1 LQGTG
6 NPRLAVFPGK
16 AYIPASQ
23 IGWVDMKSSEE
34 AGIRRR
40 ALAILKRAKI
50 VVTPAEARAMEIADF
65 GLNNPTVF
73 GLELIVYENND
84 RYCAKE
90 LVLLPRQI
98 CPQHRHPPLS
108 ETNPGKR
115 ETFRCRWG
123 KVYLYTEGE
132 ATPRPKGR
140 VPGHARQ
147 SFTVWHQIVLHPG
160 DQYTL
165 LPDTLHWFQ
174 AGDQGAVVSEFS
186 STSDDL
192 SDIFTD
198 PDVRRVA
205 APV

>member
-1 LQGTG
+1 MKKS
-6 NPRLAVFPGK
+6 AV
-16 AYIPASQ
+16 
-23 IGWVDMKSSEE
+23 

-50 VVTPAEARAMEIADF
+50 VVTPAEARTMEIADF
-65 GLNNPTVF
+65 GLNDPEVF

-108 ETNPGKR
+108 EANPGKR

-123 KVYLYTEGE
+123 KVYLYTEG
-132 ATPRPKGR
+132 APAPRPKGR
-140 VPGHARQ
+140 VPDHAREA
-147 SFTVWHQIVLHPG
+147 FTVWHEIVLRPG
-160 DQYTL
+160 EQYTL
-165 LPDTLHWFQ
+165 RPDMLHWFQ

-186 STSDDL
+186 STSDDA

-198 PDVRRVA
+198 PNVRRV
-205 APV
+205 PVPA